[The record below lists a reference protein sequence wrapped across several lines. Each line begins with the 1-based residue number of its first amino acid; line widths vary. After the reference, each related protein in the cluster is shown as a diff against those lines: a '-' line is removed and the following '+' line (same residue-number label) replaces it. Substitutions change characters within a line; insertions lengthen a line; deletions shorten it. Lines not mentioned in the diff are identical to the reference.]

1 MTGVPSFAQILAQV
15 ESIRE
20 RYPDARAIG
29 IGLPALDESAT
40 GPPTL
45 RIGAEELPVIRCR
58 SVLALRERLV
68 DLPAAGPPLVV
79 LTDLPATELGEDLRA
94 RLAHRKLFSIEAWQ
108 LVKERFK
115 AQYVDPRLAER
126 HEWAARA
133 LLDAEPEAGYP
144 PVPSGFLDA
153 ETAWRRLFESLAGIP
168 RGERDP
174 EALLAW
180 ALDGEPVKRLG
191 ALPEAVRTGLAAAA
205 EDSAGRTARAILECA
220 GRLGRRAV
228 SVGLVARVLFDA
240 DGKGDERAARARGK
254 LEALLGLHDLDAA
267 LARGWTAAAERV
279 VRHRLAPPAEAP
291 PVEAQEPSSPGA
303 MEAVLADADDLIR
316 TLGAE
321 ELAGRS
327 AILRA
332 SLEQRL
338 ADLARELAAF
348 VGGEG
353 RELPD
358 TLRDAAGRVPA
369 GRVPDHALA
378 RGEPYRADGVEMAP
392 RLAGPPDTLRDA
404 AGRAPDHAI
413 PGEARRADGVEMALR
428 PSGLPDTLRDAAGR
442 VLDHA
447 LAPGEPRRADGVE
460 MALRLSGWLAARRAG
475 DVAGRFGD
483 TAGRHPSDD
492 AAGPRRFGEAA
503 RGYAREGG
511 FVDRARARL
520 WDGDPSP
527 PVAEAYAALA
537 QQADEARQ
545 QENREFGALLAGW
558 PGAAP
563 HERSLLGVEAVLDR
577 CVAPLA
583 RAQPVLLLVIDA
595 MSMAVFR
602 ELDDDLVRRGW
613 IELVTDD
620 APDRPVVVAALPTV
634 TEVSRT
640 SLLCGAVTSG
650 NAAKEKD
657 GFSRHDGLRSACT
670 PGAPPVLFHKGDLRE
685 AGAAGVSPRVAE
697 AVADPDR
704 RVVGVVINA
713 VDDHLAKGD
722 QVRVPWTARHIR
734 PLEELLEACR
744 AGGRV
749 VVLASDHGHV
759 LERGTTL
766 RDVADAAERW
776 RPAAGTPADDEV
788 LLHGPRVVAE
798 GRRVLAPWSERVRFG
813 MKKNGYHGGA
823 TPQEAVLPLGVFAL
837 PETTG
842 PLAGWR
848 EAGPDEPA
856 WWRWRA
862 EAAAPPASAAPTPDG
877 AADSAAPTPDGA
889 ADPAL
894 AGPDEPPTPAP
905 ARRPTPPGETGDL
918 FAALEPE
925 PPRAATTW
933 IDRLFETDLFAE
945 QRRQAARTALPD
957 ERIRAIL
964 TALDARGGKLTGPAL
979 AESLGVPLFRLGGIV
994 SALRRVLNVDG
1005 YAVLSVDESSETV
1018 ELNRDLLDAQFGLAG
1033 DDAREP
1039 AR

>member
-1 MTGVPSFAQILAQV
+1 MSGVPSFAQILAQV
-15 ESIRE
+15 KSIRE

-29 IGLPALDESAT
+29 IGLPALDEAATEPSA
-40 GPPTL
+40 L
-45 RIGAEELPVIRCR
+45 RIGSEELPVIRCG

-79 LTDLPATELGEDLRA
+79 LTDLPAAELGEDLRA
-94 RLAHRKLFSIEAWQ
+94 RLARRELFSIDAWQ

-115 AQYVDPRLAER
+115 AHYVDPRLVER

-153 ETAWRRLFESLAGIP
+153 ETAWRRLFEALAGIP

-180 ALDGEPVKRLG
+180 ALDGEPVKRLD
-191 ALPEAVRTGLAAAA
+191 ALPEPVRTGLAAAA
-205 EDSAGRTARAILECA
+205 EDSAGCVARAILECA

-240 DGKGDERAARARGK
+240 EGKGDERAARARGK
-254 LEALLGLHDLDAA
+254 LEALLGLHDFDAD
-267 LARGWTAAAERV
+267 LARVWTVAAERV
-279 VRHRLAPPAEAP
+279 VRRRLAPPAETP
-291 PVEAQEPSSPGA
+291 PGRAQESGSPGA
-303 MEAVLADADDLIR
+303 VEAVLADADDLVR
-316 TLGAE
+316 TLGAGD
-321 ELAGRS
+321 LAGRS

-338 ADLARELAAF
+338 ADLARELVAF

-353 RELPD
+353 REAPD
-358 TLRDAAGRVPA
+358 TPRDAA
-369 GRVPDHALA
+369 GRVPDHALSP
-378 RGEPYRADGVEMAP
+378 GEP
-392 RLAGPPDTLRDA
+392 
-404 AGRAPDHAI
+404 
-413 PGEARRADGVEMALR
+413 RRAAGVEMALR
-428 PSGLPDTLRDAAGR
+428 PSGLPDTLRDAADR

-447 LAPGEPRRADGVE
+447 LSPGERDRSGGVE
-460 MALRLSGWLAARRAG
+460 MALRLCGWLAARR
-475 DVAGRFGD
+475 RGD
-483 TAGRHPSDD
+483 TAGRRP
-492 AAGPRRFGEAA
+492 FGETA

-520 WDGDPSP
+520 WDGDLSP
-527 PVAEAYAALA
+527 VVAEAYAALA
-537 QQADEARQ
+537 RRADEARE
-545 QENREFGALLAGW
+545 QENREFGTLLAGW

-563 HERSLLGVEAVLDR
+563 DERRLLGVEALLDR

-583 RAQPVLLLVIDA
+583 RVQPVLLLVVDA

-602 ELDDDLVRRGW
+602 ELEHDLTWRGW
-613 IELVTDD
+613 IELVAGD
-620 APDRPVVVAALPTV
+620 APERPVVVAALPTV

-640 SLLCGAVTSG
+640 SLLCGAITSG
-650 NAAKEKD
+650 NAVKEKE
-657 GFSRHDGLRSACT
+657 GFSRHDGLRAACAS
-670 PGAPPVLFHKGDLRE
+670 GAPPVLFHKGDLRE
-685 AGAAGVSPRVAE
+685 AGAAGLSPRVAE
-697 AVADPDR
+697 AVADAEH

-744 AGGRV
+744 SCGRV

-766 RDVADAAERW
+766 RDVPEAAERW
-776 RPAAGTPADDEV
+776 RPAAGAPADDEV
-788 LLHGPRVVAE
+788 LLQGPRVVAE
-798 GRRVLAPWSERVRFG
+798 GRRLLAPWSERVRFG

-823 TPQEAVLPLGVFAL
+823 APQEVVLPLGVFAL
-837 PETTG
+837 PETTAQV
-842 PLAGWR
+842 AGWR
-848 EAGPDEPA
+848 EADPEMPP

-862 EAAAPPASAAPTPDG
+862 AVGAAPESAPPVPDT
-877 AADSAAPTPDGA
+877 AADRARAR
-889 ADPAL
+889 
-894 AGPDEPPTPAP
+894 PDEPRTPAP
-905 ARRPTPPGETGDL
+905 AHRPPPPGETGNL
-918 FAALEPE
+918 FAELEPE
-925 PPRAATTW
+925 PPHAPETW
-933 IDRLFETDLFAE
+933 IDRLFETSLFAE
-945 QRRQAARTALPD
+945 QRKQAARTALPE

-979 AESLGVPLFRLGGIV
+979 AESLGVPRFRLNGIV

-1018 ELNRDLLDAQFGLAG
+1018 ELNRDLLEAQFGLG
-1033 DDAREP
+1033 G
-1039 AR
+1039 

>member
-1 MTGVPSFAQILAQV
+1 MTGIPSFAQILAQV

-29 IGLPALDESAT
+29 IRLPALDEAAT

-68 DLPAAGPPLVV
+68 DLPADGPPLVV

-94 RLAHRKLFSIEAWQ
+94 RLAHRRLFSIEAWQ

-115 AQYVDPRLAER
+115 AQYVDPRLSER

-133 LLDAEPEAGYP
+133 LLDAEPEAGYA

-153 ETAWRRLFESLAGIP
+153 ETAWRRLFEALAGIP

-180 ALDGEPVKRLG
+180 ALDGDPVKRLA
-191 ALPEAVRTGLAAAA
+191 ALPDAVRTGLAAAA

-254 LEALLGLHDLDAA
+254 LEALLGLDDLDAA
-267 LARGWTAAAERV
+267 LARAWTAAAERV
-279 VRHRLAPPAEAP
+279 VRHRLAPPAAAP
-291 PVEAQEPSSPGA
+291 PGEARKPGPPGA
-303 MEAVLADADDLIR
+303 VEAVLADADDLIR

-321 ELAGRS
+321 DLAGRS

-348 VGGEG
+348 VDGEG
-353 RELPD
+353 RE
-358 TLRDAAGRVPA
+358 
-369 GRVPDHALA
+369 
-378 RGEPYRADGVEMAP
+378 
-392 RLAGPPDTLRDA
+392 
-404 AGRAPDHAI
+404 
-413 PGEARRADGVEMALR
+413 
-428 PSGLPDTLRDAAGR
+428 LPDTLRDAAGR

-460 MALRLSGWLAARRAG
+460 MALRLCGWLAARRHG
-475 DVAGRFGD
+475 
-483 TAGRHPSDD
+483 D

-520 WDGDPSP
+520 WDGDPSA

-537 QQADEARQ
+537 QRADAARH
-545 QENREFGALLAGW
+545 QENREFGTLLASW
-558 PGAAP
+558 PGAGP

-583 RAQPVLLLVIDA
+583 RAQPVLLLVVDA

-602 ELDDDLVRRGW
+602 ELEDDLLRRGW
-613 IELVTDD
+613 IELVADD

-650 NAAKEKD
+650 NAAKEKN

-766 RDVADAAERW
+766 RDIAEAAERW
-776 RPAAGTPADDEV
+776 RPATGTPADDEV
-788 LLHGPRVVAE
+788 LLQGPRVVAE
-798 GRRVLAPWSERVRFG
+798 GRRLLAPWSERVRFG

-848 EAGPDEPA
+848 EAGPDEPS

-862 EAAAPPASAAPTPDG
+862 EADAPPASAAPV
-877 AADSAAPTPDGA
+877 PDGA
-889 ADPAL
+889 ADPAAPVPDGAADPAT
-894 AGPDEPPTPAP
+894 AGPGEPRTPP
-905 ARRPTPPGETGDL
+905 ATRRPPPRGETGDL

-925 PPRAATTW
+925 PPRRPTTW
-933 IDRLFETDLFAE
+933 IDRLFDTDLFAE

-1005 YAVLSVDESSETV
+1005 YPVLSVDESSETV

-1033 DDAREP
+1033 DED
-1039 AR
+1039 

>member
-1 MTGVPSFAQILAQV
+1 MNPAPSLAQV
-15 ESIRE
+15 LAQVKSIRD

-29 IGLPALDESAT
+29 IGLPALDEAVAA
-40 GPPTL
+40 PPVL
-45 RIGAEELPVIRCR
+45 RIGAEELPVIRCG

-79 LTDLPATELGEDLRA
+79 LTNLPATELGEDLRA
-94 RLAHRKLFSIEAWQ
+94 RLAHRRLFSIEAWQ

-153 ETAWRRLFESLAGIP
+153 ETAWRRLFEALAGIP

-180 ALDGEPVKRLG
+180 ALEGEPVKRLG
-191 ALPEAVRTGLAAAA
+191 ALPEPVQTGLAVAA
-205 EDSAGRTARAILECA
+205 EDSAGRTSRAILECA
-220 GRLGRRAV
+220 GRLGRRTV
-228 SVGLVARVLFDA
+228 SVGLVARVLFHA

-279 VRHRLAPPAEAP
+279 VRRRLAGPAEAP
-291 PVEAQEPSSPGA
+291 PGEAQKPGAHGAVEA
-303 MEAVLADADDLIR
+303 MLADADDLIR

-321 ELAGRS
+321 DLAGRS
-327 AILRA
+327 TILRA

-348 VGGEG
+348 VGGEA

-358 TLRDAAGRVPA
+358 TLP
-369 GRVPDHALA
+369 
-378 RGEPYRADGVEMAP
+378 
-392 RLAGPPDTLRDA
+392 
-404 AGRAPDHAI
+404 
-413 PGEARRADGVEMALR
+413 
-428 PSGLPDTLRDAAGR
+428 DAAGR

-447 LAPGEPRRADGVE
+447 LSAGEPRRADGVE
-460 MALRLSGWLAARRAG
+460 MALRLSGWLAARR
-475 DVAGRFGD
+475 R
-483 TAGRHPSDD
+483 DD
-492 AAGPRRFGEAA
+492 AADRRAFGEAV

-520 WDGDPSP
+520 WDGDPAP
-527 PVAEAYAALA
+527 VVAEAYAALA
-537 QQADEARQ
+537 EPADEARE
-545 QENREFGALLAGW
+545 QENREFGGLLAGW
-558 PGAAP
+558 PGAGP
-563 HERSLLGVEAVLDR
+563 HERGLLGVEAVLDR
-577 CVAPLA
+577 CVASLA
-583 RAQPVLLLVIDA
+583 RAQPVLVLVVDA

-602 ELDDDLVRRGW
+602 ELEDDLVRRGW
-613 IELVTDD
+613 IELVAENT
-620 APDRPVVVAALPTV
+620 PERPVVVAALPTV

-640 SLLCGAVTSG
+640 SLLCGVVTSG

-657 GFSRHDGLRSACT
+657 GFSRHDGLRSACA

-685 AGAAGVSPRVAE
+685 AGAAGVSPHVAQ

-722 QVRVPWTARHIR
+722 QVLVPWTARHIR

-766 RDVADAAERW
+766 RAAEGAERW
-776 RPAAGTPADDEV
+776 RAATGVPADDEV
-788 LLHGPRVVAE
+788 LLQGPRVVAE
-798 GRRVLAPWSERVRFG
+798 SGRLLAPWSERVRFG

-823 TPQEAVLPLGVFAL
+823 TPQEVVLPLGVFAL
-837 PETTG
+837 PETTAQ
-842 PLAGWR
+842 LAGWR
-848 EAGPDEPA
+848 EAGPDEPT

-862 EAAAPPASAAPTPDG
+862 GADAPPASATLAPDGTSAPAIAGADEAPT
-877 AADSAAPTPDGA
+877 SAPV
-889 ADPAL
+889 
-894 AGPDEPPTPAP
+894 
-905 ARRPTPPGETGDL
+905 RRPTPRGETGDL
-918 FAALEPE
+918 FADLAPE
-925 PPRAATTW
+925 PPRAAATW
-933 IDRLFETDLFAE
+933 IDRLFETELFVE

-964 TALDARGGKLTGPAL
+964 AALDARGGKLTGRAL

-1005 YAVLSVDESSETV
+1005 YAVLSVDESSDTV

-1033 DDAREP
+1033 DDARESAP
-1039 AR
+1039 

>member
-15 ESIRE
+15 KSIRE

-29 IGLPALDESAT
+29 IGLPALDGVAT
-40 GPPTL
+40 APPAL
-45 RIGAEELPVIRCR
+45 RIGSEELPIIRCD

-115 AQYVDPRLAER
+115 AHYIDPRLAER

-153 ETAWRRLFESLAGIP
+153 ETAWRRLFEALAGVP

-180 ALDGEPVKRLG
+180 ALDGEPVKRLD
-191 ALPEAVRTGLAAAA
+191 ALPEAVRAGLAVAA

-240 DGKGDERAARARGK
+240 EGKGDERAARARGK

-267 LARGWTAAAERV
+267 LAHGWTAAAERL
-279 VRHRLAPPAEAP
+279 VRPRLAAPTEAPPAEAQGP
-291 PVEAQEPSSPGA
+291 GSPGA
-303 MEAVLADADDLIR
+303 VEAVLADSDDLIR
-316 TLGAE
+316 ALGAE
-321 ELAGRS
+321 DLAGRS
-327 AILRA
+327 AILRT

-348 VGGEG
+348 GG
-353 RELPD
+353 
-358 TLRDAAGRVPA
+358 
-369 GRVPDHALA
+369 
-378 RGEPYRADGVEMAP
+378 
-392 RLAGPPDTLRDA
+392 
-404 AGRAPDHAI
+404 
-413 PGEARRADGVEMALR
+413 GEARE
-428 PSGLPDTLRDAAGR
+428 LPDTLRDAAGR

-447 LAPGEPRRADGVE
+447 LAAGAPHRAAGVE
-460 MALRLSGWLAARRAG
+460 MALRLSGWLATRRGREPAG
-475 DVAGRFGD
+475 N
-483 TAGRHPSDD
+483 
-492 AAGPRRFGEAA
+492 RRPFGEAA

-527 PVAEAYAALA
+527 VVAEAYAALA
-537 QQADEARQ
+537 ERADEARQ
-545 QENREFGALLAGW
+545 QENRQFGGLLANW
-558 PGAAP
+558 PGAGP

-583 RAQPVLLLVIDA
+583 RVQPVLVLVVDA

-602 ELDDDLVRRGW
+602 ELERDLTWRGW
-613 IELVTDD
+613 IELVAED
-620 APDRPVVVAALPTV
+620 APERPVVVAAVPTV
-634 TEVSRT
+634 TAVSRT
-640 SLLCGAVTSG
+640 SLLCGALTSG

-657 GFSRHDGLRSACT
+657 GFSGHDGLRSACA

-766 RDVADAAERW
+766 RDAEGAERW
-776 RPAAGTPADDEV
+776 RPATGPPADDEV
-788 LLHGPRVVAE
+788 LLQGPRVVAE
-798 GRRVLAPWSERVRFG
+798 GGRLLAPWSERVRFG

-823 TPQEAVLPLGVFAL
+823 APQEVVLPLGVFAL
-837 PETTG
+837 PETTAQV
-842 PLAGWR
+842 AGWR
-848 EAGPDEPA
+848 EADPEIPP

-862 EAAAPPASAAPTPDG
+862 EADAAPASAPPAPDAAAVRART
-877 AADSAAPTPDGA
+877 
-889 ADPAL
+889 
-894 AGPDEPPTPAP
+894 GPDEPRAPAP
-905 ARRPTPPGETGDL
+905 AHRPPPPGKTGNL
-918 FAALEPE
+918 FAELEPE
-925 PPRAATTW
+925 PPHAPETW
-933 IDRLFETDLFAE
+933 IDRLIETSLFAE
-945 QRRQAARTALPD
+945 QRQQAARTALPE
-957 ERIRAIL
+957 ERIRTIL

-979 AESLGVPLFRLGGIV
+979 AENLGVPLFRLGGIV

-1018 ELNRDLLDAQFGLAG
+1018 ELNRDLLDAQFGLATG
-1033 DDAREP
+1033 DD
-1039 AR
+1039 

>member
-1 MTGVPSFAQILAQV
+1 MTGVPSFVQIRAQV
-15 ESIRE
+15 ESIRKQ
-20 RYPDARAIG
+20 YPDARVIG
-29 IGLPALDESAT
+29 IGLPVLDDAAT
-40 GPPTL
+40 APPAL
-45 RIGAEELPVIRCR
+45 RIGSEELPVARCG

-68 DLPAAGPPLVV
+68 DLRADGPPLVV
-79 LTDLPATELGEDLRA
+79 LTDLPETELGEDVLA
-94 RLAHRKLFSIEAWQ
+94 RLARRKLVSIEAWQ

-115 AQYVDPRLAER
+115 AQYVDPRLADR
-126 HEWAARA
+126 HEWAAPA
-133 LLDAEPEAGYP
+133 LLNAEPESGYP
-144 PVPSGFLDA
+144 PAPSGFLDA
-153 ETAWRRLFESLAGIP
+153 ETAWRRLFEALAGIP

-180 ALDGEPVKRLG
+180 ALDGDPVRTLD
-191 ALPEAVRTGLAAAA
+191 ALPAAVRTGLAVAA

-220 GRLGRRAV
+220 GRLGRRTV

-279 VRHRLAPPAEAP
+279 VRRRLAPPAEAP
-291 PVEAQEPSSPGA
+291 SAEATGPGPHGA
-303 MEAVLADADDLIR
+303 VEAVLADADDLIR

-321 ELAGRS
+321 DLAGRS

-338 ADLARELAAF
+338 AALGRELAAF
-348 VGGEG
+348 VGGEAGAPLARHEVGEPDGAADPAGGG
-353 RELPD
+353 RDQTARQTHDAGHDTPVASLPD
-358 TLRDAAGRVPA
+358 PLRDAA
-369 GRVPDHALA
+369 D
-378 RGEPYRADGVEMAP
+378 
-392 RLAGPPDTLRDA
+392 
-404 AGRAPDHAI
+404 
-413 PGEARRADGVEMALR
+413 
-428 PSGLPDTLRDAAGR
+428 R

-447 LAPGEPRRADGVE
+447 LAAGEPRRAAGVE
-460 MALRLSGWLAARRAG
+460 MALRLSGWLAARRRG
-475 DVAGRFGD
+475 
-483 TAGRHPSDD
+483 D
-492 AAGPRRFGEAA
+492 AAAARAFGGAA

-527 PVAEAYAALA
+527 VVAEAYAALA
-537 QQADEARQ
+537 QRADEARE
-545 QENREFGALLAGW
+545 QENRAFGGLLAGW
-558 PGAAP
+558 PGAGP

-583 RAQPVLLLVIDA
+583 RVQPVLLLVVDA

-602 ELDDDLVRRGW
+602 ELEHDLMWRGW
-613 IELVTDD
+613 IELVAED
-620 APDRPVVVAALPTV
+620 APERPVVVAALPTV

-640 SLLCGAVTSG
+640 SLLCGAVAAG

-657 GFSRHDGLRSACT
+657 GFARHDGLRSACT

-722 QVRVPWTARHIR
+722 QVPVPWTARYIG
-734 PLEELLEACR
+734 PLEDLLEACR
-744 AGGRV
+744 SSGRV

-766 RDVADAAERW
+766 RDVAEGGAERW
-776 RPAAGTPADDEV
+776 RPAAGPPADDEV
-788 LLHGPRVVAE
+788 LLQGPRVVAE
-798 GRRVLAPWSERVRFG
+798 GGRLLAPWSERVRFG

-823 TPQEAVLPLGVFAL
+823 SPQEVVLPLGVFAL
-837 PETTG
+837 PETTAQ
-842 PLAGWR
+842 LAGWR
-848 EAGPDEPA
+848 EVGPEEPA
-856 WWRWRA
+856 WWRWRGGTD
-862 EAAAPPASAAPTPDG
+862 AAPASAAPAPGGTVDYAVAG
-877 AADSAAPTPDGA
+877 ANEPR
-889 ADPAL
+889 PA
-894 AGPDEPPTPAP
+894 AP
-905 ARRPTPPGETGDL
+905 ARRPPPRGETGDL

-925 PPRAATTW
+925 APHSAETW
-933 IDRLFETDLFAE
+933 IDRLFGTDLFAE
-945 QRRQAARTALPD
+945 QRKQAARTALPD

-964 TALDARGGKLTGPAL
+964 AALDARGGKLTLPAL

-1018 ELNRDLLDAQFGLAG
+1018 EMNRDLLDTQFGLSG
-1033 DDAREP
+1033 DEAREP
-1039 AR
+1039 AP